1 MNDKIKTSIANLKSA
16 YKKLE
21 EFLSLPIENDRDRS
35 GIIKAFEFTFE
46 LSWKSFQKVA
56 LKEGLDAAGPKT
68 CLKQA
73 FQLNI
78 IDNTQEL
85 VWLKMLDDRNFMS
98 HTYRNKLFG
107 EIVERIKD
115 EYKNSFHM
123 AIENLERKF

>member
-46 LSWKSFQKVA
+46 LSWKTFQKMA
-56 LKEGLDAAGPKT
+56 IKEGLDAAGPRS
-68 CLKQA
+68 CLKLA

-78 IDNTQEL
+78 IDNTQEHI
-85 VWLKMLDDRNFMS
+85 WLKMLDDRNLVS
-98 HTYRNKLFG
+98 HTYRDKLSR

-115 EYKNSFHM
+115 EYKKSFHM
-123 AIENLERKF
+123 AIENLERF